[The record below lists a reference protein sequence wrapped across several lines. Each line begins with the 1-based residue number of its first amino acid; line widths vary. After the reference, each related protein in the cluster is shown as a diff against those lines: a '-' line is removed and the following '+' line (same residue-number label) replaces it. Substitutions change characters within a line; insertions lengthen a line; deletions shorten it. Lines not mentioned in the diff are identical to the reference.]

1 MVSHQTWTC
10 KISRLSSSIIAR
22 WLEYGAH
29 QVVLLAGQ
37 TITKML
43 LKYAQPE
50 ISSSMNKK
58 STTQMTKNELIQLL
72 RDKETVIAD
81 LNARIDELEGMAI
94 SSQAVPMD
102 ADSSRLLTMMN
113 QRIKAL
119 EEKLNDQ

>member
-1 MVSHQTWTC
+1 MVPWEPWTC

-22 WLEYGAH
+22 WLEYGVH
-29 QVVLLAGQ
+29 QVALLAGL

-58 STTQMTKNELIQLL
+58 STTQMTKNEL
-72 RDKETVIAD
+72 VIAN
-81 LNARIDELEGMAI
+81 LNSRIDELEGMAI

>member
-1 MVSHQTWTC
+1 
-10 KISRLSSSIIAR
+10 
-22 WLEYGAH
+22 
-29 QVVLLAGQ
+29 
-37 TITKML
+37 
-43 LKYAQPE
+43 
-50 ISSSMNKK
+50 MNKK

-72 RDKETVIAD
+72 RDKDTVIAD
-81 LNARIDELEGMAI
+81 LNSRIDELEGMAI

>member
-1 MVSHQTWTC
+1 MVPWEPWTC

-22 WLEYGAH
+22 WLEYGVH
-29 QVVLLAGQ
+29 QVALLAGL

-72 RDKETVIAD
+72 RDKEIVIAN
-81 LNARIDELEGMAI
+81 LNSRIDELEGMAI